1 MDFTDKLNKLKDKL
15 EIAKIERTKA
25 QTLLDSLEERQ
36 KELNDEIKEMGIEPE
51 NLEEA
56 VKELEDKISSL
67 LDEAEKAM
75 KGD

>member
-1 MDFTDKLNKLKDKL
+1 MNFSDKLNALKDKL
-15 EIAKIERTKA
+15 EKAKIERTKA

-36 KELNDEIKEMGIEPE
+36 KELNDEIIKMGIRPE

-56 VKELEDKISSL
+56 VKELETKISSL

-75 KGD
+75 KGE

>member
-1 MDFTDKLNKLKDKL
+1 MNFSDKLNALKDKL
-15 EIAKIERTKA
+15 EKAKIERTKA

-36 KELNDEIKEMGIEPE
+36 KELNDEIIKMGIWPE

-56 VKELEDKISSL
+56 VKELETKISSL

-75 KGD
+75 KGE